1 MSSEVQQ
8 LLLQAGHRRRYCAGD
23 TIVSETSDS
32 RSLFWLANGQAAIR
46 LSNWRGHEV
55 ILGYVD
61 TGGFFGEMGLFPNDA
76 SRFATVV
83 ATRECLA
90 LEIGYDRFRR
100 IANANDSLWLALIAQ
115 VSYRLRDAN
124 RRLVDTGLLRVQERL
139 LAILHQ
145 LAATNPVERAADG
158 PMLKITRQ
166 ELGHLVGCTR
176 EVAGRTLK
184 QLEENGAVRLD
195 GHSIIVVDRQDP

>member
-1 MSSEVQQ
+1 M
-8 LLLQAGHRRRYCAGD
+8 
-23 TIVSETSDS
+23 
-32 RSLFWLANGQAAIR
+32 
-46 LSNWRGHEV
+46 
-55 ILGYVD
+55 
-61 TGGFFGEMGLFPNDA
+61 
-76 SRFATVV
+76 V

-195 GHSIIVVDRQDP
+195 GHSIIVLDRQDP